1 MRFYI
6 ARDEIG
12 YETSIFTPFEA
23 DSLEDVIR
31 VVQGCTWY
39 ELLTNIIR
47 ITDTHGIILAKVTV

>member
-12 YETSIFTPFEA
+12 YGTSIFTPFEA
-23 DSLEDVIR
+23 DSLEDVIQ

-39 ELLTNIIR
+39 DLRSNVIR
-47 ITDTHGIILAKVTV
+47 ITDTHGVILAKVTV